1 MQTRRWLTVLL
12 VLCAAAW
19 SADAAQILR
28 IAVDEGVTVVEY
40 DGRDWIVETSAPI
53 VVEFRTSADGVSAD
67 VMLLPG
73 ASSATVRI
81 TAADDPREVIFDGV
95 VRDADDFR
103 DLFYHH
109 ETGRGEQ

>member
-12 VLCAAAW
+12 VLCAVAW

-40 DGRDWIVETSAPI
+40 DGRDWIVETSAPV
-53 VVEFRTSADGVSAD
+53 VVEFQTAADGISAD
-67 VMLLPG
+67 VLLLPG
-73 ASSATVRI
+73 TSSATVRI
-81 TAADDPREVIFDGV
+81 TAADDPREVIFEGV
-95 VRDADDFR
+95 VRDAEDFR
-103 DLFYHH
+103 DLFFRH